1 MTQLAKSNSQDLLEI
16 LVAVAWIDG
25 EIQPEE
31 KRFLETI
38 AKEQNISSTTELQA
52 LLANYQGSS
61 WERCYQLLEQYLGT
75 NPDPADYQNLL
86 TAVSKLIY
94 SDNDIATEEA
104 TLLTQIQNLNPD
116 NSQNRSTFDKAIK
129 KIQKLYQLGLRKHFN
144 N

>member
-1 MTQLAKSNSQDLLEI
+1 MTQVAKSNSQDLLEI

-38 AKEQNISSTTELQA
+38 AKEQNISSATELQT

-61 WERCYQLLEQYLGT
+61 LARCYQLLEKYLGT
-75 NPDPADYQNLL
+75 NPDPADYQDLL

-116 NSQNRSTFDKAIK
+116 NSQNLSTFDKAIK
-129 KIQKLYQLGLRKHFN
+129 KIQKLYQLGLSKHFN